1 LSVENCPRSTLS
13 LIIAE
18 ADGRD
23 RLDWAFGI
31 DVGLRC
37 SWGGMVIALSLRSLG
52 CMVAAAALVL
62 TAGACTAPSETQPID
77 ASLIAGEVVAV
88 SDVAG
93 EPESSVTNG
102 WVLAVPDARVQE
114 LWEASDRPPPQPDEL
129 PYWNASIPRSVID
142 ELAAALVAL
151 DRDGAFAVDVPPGSY
166 LLCLL
171 ERIDPVVPFGCDEV
185 MLTSG
190 VHVRVTVGEGGVRLD

>member
-1 LSVENCPRSTLS
+1 LSVENCQRST

-23 RLDWAFGI
+23 RLDWAS
-31 DVGLRC
+31 VSASGLDAT
-37 SWGGMVIALSLRSLG
+37 WGGMVIALSLRSLG
-52 CMVAAAALVL
+52 LVAAAALVSA
-62 TAGACTAPSETQPID
+62 AGACTAPSETQPID
-77 ASLIAGEVVAV
+77 ASSIAGEVVAV
-88 SDVAG
+88 SDVVG
-93 EPESSVTNG
+93 EPESSVTHG
-102 WVLAVPDARVQE
+102 WVLAVPEARVQE
-114 LWEASDRPPPQPDEL
+114 LWEASDRPPPQSDEL
-129 PYWNASIPRSVID
+129 PYWSASIPRSVID

-151 DRDGAFAVDVPPGSY
+151 DRDGAFVVDAPPGPY

-190 VHVRVTVGEGGVRLD
+190 DRVRITVGEGGVRLD